1 MNVSDLMPGSTITD
15 NNSEIG
21 RIVYQGDKGF
31 EIKRYYFVDG
41 MLVGGCRDISLEDL
55 SDFNCIEE
63 SVYLKAEDLFQRTM
77 SQVLQ
82 IFNDAERYPVDYSD
96 GKCICRTRTF
106 DESNYYVLHTIHYE
120 SPIMAELETL
130 IIEET
135 TISYFIQHVKKEK
148 IHQQDERNSMGIDA
162 KVVEKIR
169 KILNL
174 SISAFQ
180 SMVRDN

>member
-1 MNVSDLMPGSTITD
+1 
-15 NNSEIG
+15 
-21 RIVYQGDKGF
+21 
-31 EIKRYYFVDG
+31 
-41 MLVGGCRDISLEDL
+41 
-55 SDFNCIEE
+55 
-63 SVYLKAEDLFQRTM
+63 
-77 SQVLQ
+77 
-82 IFNDAERYPVDYSD
+82 
-96 GKCICRTRTF
+96 
-106 DESNYYVLHTIHYE
+106 
-120 SPIMAELETL
+120 MAELETL

-169 KILNL
+169 KILKL